1 MRRTKDKLHELE
13 SQATSYLIDSEQ
25 SEVPD
30 CTHVTIGMCRGV
42 VSKMSMYWNDLMY
55 HTKLARYTKHVLLSL
70 MSTVLSEHRL
80 AFLRHVN
87 MGYSGSWFYCYVT

>member
-30 CTHVTIGMCRGV
+30 CTHLSIGMCRGV
-42 VSKMSMYWNDLMY
+42 VSKMSMYWNDLN
-55 HTKLARYTKHVLLSL
+55 LARYTKHVLLSL

>member
-1 MRRTKDKLHELE
+1 MSRTKDKLHELE

-42 VSKMSMYWNDLMY
+42 VSKMSMYWNDLKY
-55 HTKLARYTKHVLLSL
+55 HT
-70 MSTVLSEHRL
+70 
-80 AFLRHVN
+80 
-87 MGYSGSWFYCYVT
+87 